1 MTKNLQPLKG
11 KYTNEKTLINI
22 YNDRN
27 ISKISK
33 LNYRNIL
40 KISKNDRKPSKSIK

>member
-33 LNYRNIL
+33 IIEIFL
-40 KISKNDRKPSKSIK
+40 KSPKMIENFQNL